1 MHVEDLYAVY
11 SNLAQSALDDEN
23 YDQNATSILLSEC
36 DNAVIT
42 KNIHKIKSL
51 KELTTN
57 LWKSN
62 MDNEN
67 STIESERSLY
77 ITLKKLHNFEIK

>member
-11 SNLAQSALDDEN
+11 SNLAQGALDDEN

-62 MDNEN
+62 MDKEN